1 MERAGLSRRQ
11 GSQGFG
17 CLGILWV
24 SVGFRRTTM
33 RQGLLVWGK
42 TLHQD
47 VAEGGVLL
55 GSLGFRCA
63 RLSRDMGVSISRR
76 GVPPYLPLLSF
87 PLYAT
92 FVSVS
97 STFGFLVLVSSLEN
111 IPAVCQTSIPDN
123 P

>member
-1 MERAGLSRRQ
+1 MEWPGLSRRQ
-11 GSQGFG
+11 GSQGLG

-24 SVGFRRTTM
+24 SVGFRRTVA
-33 RQGLLVWGK
+33 RQGLLVWVK

-47 VAEGGVLL
+47 VAERGAPL
-55 GSLGFRCA
+55 GSLGFRRA
-63 RLSRDMGVSISRR
+63 RLSRDMRLSISRR

-97 STFGFLVLVSSLEN
+97 STFVSLSLFLR
-111 IPAVCQTSIPDN
+111 
-123 P
+123 